1 MPAHDLYALLGI
13 PPDADLGTIKR
24 AYRDLVFAAHPDTGQ
39 PPDPARFNDV
49 LHAYQVLSDDDRR
62 RSYDQAIRKAAGA
75 SRLARRPIIRETVD
89 VPEGFASAAPSIG
102 EFLDHVAQNFFGF
115 HQKSHGPS
123 RTLAVEIILN
133 HDEARFGCR
142 IPFEL
147 PHFRTCPRCD
157 GVGDL
162 GWSICQ
168 LCHGWGGV
176 EAKAAFALDIPPIA
190 QSEASYRIGLDN
202 FGIENL
208 TLDVTVRV
216 A

>member
-1 MPAHDLYALLGI
+1 MPTHDLYAVLGVA
-13 PPDADLGTIKR
+13 PDADLGTIKR
-24 AYRDLVFAAHPDTGQ
+24 AYRGLVFAAHPDTGQ

-62 RSYDQAIRKAAGA
+62 RSYDQAIQEAAGA
-75 SRLARRPIIRETVD
+75 SRLSRRPIVREAVD
-89 VPEGFASAAPSIG
+89 IPEDFGSAAPSIG

-123 RTLAVEIILN
+123 RVLGVEIILN

-147 PHFRTCPRCD
+147 PRFRSCPRCD
-157 GVGDL
+157 GAGDL
-162 GWSICQ
+162 GWSVCD

-176 EAKAAFALDIPPIA
+176 ETKAAFALDIPPMA
-190 QSEASYRIGLDN
+190 QSEASYRIGLGD

-208 TLDVTVRV
+208 ALDVTIRV